1 MYRSLNN
8 YLKEKFGCKVYKL
21 AISGG
26 MTCPNRDGTLST
38 DGCIFCSESG
48 SGDFSEK
55 HCNSVTEQIEKA
67 KLKVAKKTKCDK
79 YIAYFQDF
87 TNTYAPI
94 GYLKKI
100 FTEAISH
107 PDIAALSI
115 ATRPDCLPN
124 EVLDLL
130 NQLQKIKPIW
140 VELGLQTIHPTTAKL
155 INRQYDLPI
164 FDRAVNEL
172 KTRGIEVIVH
182 MIVGLPGE
190 TEEMIFKTAEYIGQT
205 DVDGIKI
212 HLLHVL
218 KNTALAEMYLNGD
231 FSLPTLEEYTQLVIG
246 CIRRLPPKT
255 VIHRIT
261 GDGAKKDLIAPLWSA
276 DKKTVLNYMNSEFK
290 RQNLKQGE
298 LCRFVNDVLQN

>member
-8 YLKEKFGCKVYKL
+8 YLKEKFGCKLYKL

-26 MTCPNRDGTLST
+26 MTCPNRDGTLSP
-38 DGCIFCSESG
+38 DGCNFCSESG
-48 SGDFSEK
+48 SGDFSER

-298 LCRFVNDVLQN
+298 LFVEISR

>member
-130 NQLQKIKPIW
+130 NQLQKIKID
-140 VELGLQTIHPTTAKL
+140 Q
-155 INRQYDLPI
+155 NRCV
-164 FDRAVNEL
+164 AVIANA
-172 KTRGIEVIVH
+172 I
-182 MIVGLPGE
+182 
-190 TEEMIFKTAEYIGQT
+190 
-205 DVDGIKI
+205 
-212 HLLHVL
+212 
-218 KNTALAEMYLNGD
+218 
-231 FSLPTLEEYTQLVIG
+231 VIG
-246 CIRRLPPKT
+246 IRMF
-255 VIHRIT
+255 T
-261 GDGAKKDLIAPLWSA
+261 GIGGRDDFLILTAG
-276 DKKTVLNYMNSEFK
+276 KEQ
-290 RQNLKQGE
+290 RKQ
-298 LCRFVNDVLQN
+298 

>member
-26 MTCPNRDGTLST
+26 MTCPHRDGTLST

-298 LCRFVNDVLQN
+298 LFVEISR

>member
-26 MTCPNRDGTLST
+26 MTCPNRDGSLRT

-140 VELGLQTIHPTTAKL
+140 VELGVQTIHPTTAKL

-298 LCRFVNDVLQN
+298 LFVEISR

>member
-1 MYRSLNN
+1 MYRSLND

-67 KLKVAKKTKCDK
+67 KLRVAKKTKCDK

-107 PDIAALSI
+107 PDIAALCI
-115 ATRPDCLPN
+115 ATQPDCLPN

-298 LCRFVNDVLQN
+298 LFVEISR

>member
-1 MYRSLNN
+1 MYRSLND

-298 LCRFVNDVLQN
+298 LFVEISR

>member
-1 MYRSLNN
+1 MYRSLND

-67 KLKVAKKTKCDK
+67 KLRVAKKTKCDK

-231 FSLPTLEEYTQLVIG
+231 FYLPTLEEYTQLVIG

-298 LCRFVNDVLQN
+298 LFVEISR

>member
-1 MYRSLNN
+1 MYRSLND

-67 KLKVAKKTKCDK
+67 KLRVAKKTKCDK

-298 LCRFVNDVLQN
+298 LFVEISR

>member
-1 MYRSLNN
+1 MYRSLND

-231 FSLPTLEEYTQLVIG
+231 FSLPTLEEYTQLVIF

-298 LCRFVNDVLQN
+298 LFVEISR

>member
-298 LCRFVNDVLQN
+298 LFVEISR

>member
-1 MYRSLNN
+1 MYRSLND

-94 GYLKKI
+94 GYLKRI

-107 PDIAALSI
+107 PDIVALSI
-115 ATRPDCLPN
+115 ATRPDCLPD
-124 EVLDLL
+124 EVLNLL
-130 NQLQKIKPIW
+130 YQLKEIKPIW
-140 VELGLQTIHPTTAKL
+140 VELGLQTIHPATAKL
-155 INRQYDLPI
+155 INRQYDLPV
-164 FDRAVNEL
+164 FNRAVAKL
-172 KTRGIEVIVH
+172 KKHGIEVIVH
-182 MIVGLPGE
+182 MIIGLPGE
-190 TEEMIFKTAEYIGQT
+190 TKEMIFETADYIGHIGA
-205 DVDGIKI
+205 DGIKI

-218 KNTALAEMYLNGD
+218 KNTALAGMYRNGD
-231 FSLPTLEEYTQLVIG
+231 FSLPTLEEYTELVIG
-246 CIRRLPPKT
+246 CLRRLPPET

-261 GDGAKKDLIAPLWSA
+261 GDGAKKDLIAPLWSC
-276 DKKTVLNYMNSEFK
+276 DKKTVLNYMNREFK

-298 LCRFVNDVLQN
+298 LFVEISR

>member
-1 MYRSLNN
+1 MYRSLND

-124 EVLDLL
+124 EVLNLL

-276 DKKTVLNYMNSEFK
+276 DKKTVLNYLNSEFK

-298 LCRFVNDVLQN
+298 LFVEISR

>member
-79 YIAYFQDF
+79 YIAYFQEF

-298 LCRFVNDVLQN
+298 LFVEISR

>member
-1 MYRSLNN
+1 MYRSLND

-276 DKKTVLNYMNSEFK
+276 DKKTVLNYLNSEFK

-298 LCRFVNDVLQN
+298 LFVEISR

>member
-1 MYRSLNN
+1 MYRSLND

-124 EVLDLL
+124 EVLALL
-130 NQLQKIKPIW
+130 NQLQKITPIW

-164 FDRAVNEL
+164 FARAVNEL
-172 KTRGIEVIVH
+172 KTRGFEVIVH

-298 LCRFVNDVLQN
+298 LFVEISR

>member
-155 INRQYDLPI
+155 INRQYDLSI

-298 LCRFVNDVLQN
+298 LFVEISR